1 MERNY
6 YKKALMIAVP
16 IMIQNGITNI
26 VNMLDNIMV
35 GSIGT
40 NPMSGVAIVNQL
52 LFIWNLCIFGGLSG
66 IGIFTAQFYG
76 KRDHEGIRYTLR
88 LMFLLTMILF
98 ALGIFVFTVFNGQL
112 ISLYLHESGQ
122 NATETLHHAGQY
134 MAFMLAGLLPF
145 GLTQVY
151 STVLRSIGE
160 TKLPMR
166 GSLIAVF
173 LNLLGNYVLIFGHF
187 SFPAMG
193 VRGAALATV
202 ISRFAEL
209 FYVVFMTH
217 RNTEAFP
224 FIENAWSSFYVPGSL
239 VKSCAVKG
247 TPLLVNEALWSA
259 GLACLS
265 GIYSYRGLAVV
276 AAMNICSTLS
286 NVFSVAFIAMGSAIG
301 IIIGQELGAG
311 LNHDVKANANRLSV
325 FAVVICLVTGGMMFI
340 LAPYFPEI
348 YNTNNEVRQ
357 MAASFIRIMALMMP
371 INSYAN
377 ASYFIIRS
385 GGKTWI
391 TFLSD
396 SCFGWFISIPAAYVL
411 VFFTA
416 LPIVLIYFFVQ
427 LLEILKCIVGFILV
441 QKGIWINDIT
451 VNTNA

>member
-6 YKKALMIAVP
+6 YKKALAIAIP

-88 LMFLLTMILF
+88 LMFLLTLILF
-98 ALGIFVFTVFNGQL
+98 GLGIFVFTGFYRQL
-112 ISLYLHESGQ
+112 ISFYLHESGQ
-122 NATETLHHAGQY
+122 NAIETLHHAGQY

-151 STVLRSIGE
+151 STVLRSVGE
-160 TKLPMR
+160 TRLPMR
-166 GSLIAVF
+166 GSLIAVA
-173 LNLLGNYVLIFGHF
+173 LNLLGNYILIFGHVG
-187 SFPAMG
+187 FPAMG

-202 ISRFAEL
+202 LSRFAEL
-209 FYVVFMTH
+209 FYIVFMTH
-217 RNTEAFP
+217 RNKEEFP
-224 FIENAWSSFYVPGSL
+224 FIENAWNSLYVPGTL
-239 VKSCAVKG
+239 VKGCALKG
-247 TPLLVNEALWSA
+247 TPLLINEALWSA

-265 GIYSYRGLAVV
+265 GIYSYRGLSVV

-286 NVFSVAFIAMGSAIG
+286 NVFNVAFIAMGNSIG
-301 IIIGQELGAG
+301 IIIGQELGAR
-311 LNHDVKANANRLSV
+311 LNRNVKSNANKLSV
-325 FAVVICLVTGGMMFI
+325 FAVVICLVTGGLMFL
-340 LAPYFPEI
+340 LAPYFPNI

-396 SCFGWFISIPAAYVL
+396 SCFGWFISIPTAYFL
-411 VFFTA
+411 VFFTT
-416 LPIVLIYFFVQ
+416 LPIVFIYFYVQ
-427 LLEILKCIVGFILV
+427 LLEILKCIVGYILV

-451 VNTNA
+451 VNTD